1 MDHNGKW
8 LTVFLKLKVAASV
21 GGSSRSMGV
30 CKWLHS
36 SNHGNGIALLVD
48 GQYDTCS
55 PFDYLPRQKA
65 FLQIIAPEHESC
77 SICHSTPD
85 VYPYEPDH
93 HWIETLTAACQLA
106 ISKSTASQ
114 LLRLPGGFFWVAL
127 ARASRAEGSAAKA
140 YPQRERQAPYRE
152 GYVDSAAAIPNS
164 QGEIRV
170 RVERKKTT
178 VQVPG
183 MYNFTAED
191 DGGLCWMDRQVHGW
205 GMGLPTLAFL
215 EAKRAFKFI
224 HIDERMGEYQPIV
237 SKGTLAQYLGEAI
250 VT

>member
-1 MDHNGKW
+1 
-8 LTVFLKLKVAASV
+8 
-21 GGSSRSMGV
+21 MG
-30 CKWLHS
+30 HS
-36 SNHGNGIALLVD
+36 SSEYEIDPNDVEED
-48 GQYDTCS
+48 
-55 PFDYLPRQKA
+55 
-65 FLQIIAPEHESC
+65 EH
-77 SICHSTPD
+77 D
-85 VYPYEPDH
+85 
-93 HWIETLTAACQLA
+93 
-106 ISKSTASQ
+106 
-114 LLRLPGGFFWVAL
+114 
-127 ARASRAEGSAAKA
+127 
-140 YPQRERQAPYRE
+140 ER
-152 GYVDSAAAIPNS
+152 